1 MTRRHA
7 ISRLLLGALLCA
19 ATLPAAEIVQHPFR
33 GITYIERSESAPR
46 EVRMHIVLIDL
57 TAPGLSFHLTPPGGP
72 METIRRTTLE
82 YLKQEHA
89 QVAINAHYFLPWPSY
104 QPEADLVGFAASNG
118 TIYSA
123 FEIPEQ
129 SYALAPYVPAINID
143 PENHAT
149 LVHRDPAFADNRHV
163 LENVGIWNAVAGSA
177 QIVTDGVKTIP
188 QYGAGG
194 VLKAGG
200 PNGGFSAGKSWYAQT
215 NARSA
220 IGLTKDAK
228 TLVLFTV
235 DVRGGSAGMQVG
247 EVADIL
253 IRDYNV
259 YQALNLD
266 GGGSTTLALDG
277 QIANVSSDNPEGRR
291 VGSNLAVF
299 AQPPQ

>member
-1 MTRRHA
+1 MTRRPS
-7 ISRLLLGALLCA
+7 ISRLLLIALLCA
-19 ATLPAAEIVQHPFR
+19 ATIPAAETVQHPFR
-33 GITYIERSESAPR
+33 GITYIERSESTPR

-57 TAPGLSFHLTPPGGP
+57 TAPGISFHVTPPGGP
-72 METIRRTTLE
+72 LETVRHSTLE

-89 QVAINAHYFLPWPSY
+89 QVAINAHYFLPWPSS
-104 QPEADLVGFAASNG
+104 QPDADLVGFAASNG

-143 PENHAT
+143 PENHVT
-149 LVHRDPAFADNRHV
+149 LVHRDPAYTDGKHV
-163 LENVGIWNAVAGSA
+163 LENVKIWNAVAGSA
-177 QIVTDGVKTIP
+177 RIVTDGGKTIP
-188 QYGAGG
+188 QYGPGG
-194 VLKAGG
+194 VLTAGG
-200 PNGGFSAGKSWYAQT
+200 PSGGFSADKSWYAQT

-220 IGLTKDAK
+220 IGLTKDGK

-247 EVADIL
+247 EVADTL
-253 IRDYNV
+253 IRDYDV

-277 QIANVSSDNPEGRR
+277 RIVNVSSDNPDGRR

-299 AQPPQ
+299 AQPQQ